1 MLPLL
6 KSFSRKN
13 ATLNI
18 DVDHVLRKDSEL
30 QGRLTFSGGLSVEGK
45 VQGDLVALGSK
56 TAVVVGEQASVVTD
70 LLKAET
76 IVVHGHVQA
85 NRIEAKRIVLA
96 TTARVT
102 GNIDAEAVEV
112 HTGAQFEGQV
122 TTRGLQQPAGEALAR
137 PAEGSASV
145 ARSRLDSLTDRSRP
159 MVETA

>member
-1 MLPLL
+1 MRPLF
-6 KSFSRKN
+6 KSFFRKSP
-13 ATLNI
+13 TLDV

-30 QGRLTFSGGLSVEGK
+30 QGRLIFSGGLSLEGK

-56 TAVVVGEQASVVTD
+56 TAVVVGQHASLVTD

-96 TTARVT
+96 ATARVT

-112 HTGAQFEGQV
+112 HTGARFEGQV
-122 TTRGLQQPAGEALAR
+122 VTRGLQQPATEAASR
-137 PAEGSASV
+137 PAEGSASM
-145 ARSRLDSLTDRSRP
+145 ARSRLDSITDRSRP